1 MHPAELAYYAKKA
14 FALFPGGAE
23 AASAPAFAAHYERR
37 RRSRSVA
44 RLAVT
49 R

>member
-23 AASAPAFAAHYERR
+23 AASAYTGGGYA
-37 RRSRSVA
+37 
-44 RLAVT
+44 
-49 R
+49 